1 MYVTPKKALQ
11 YYSVSKDTLRRW
23 DKKGQ
28 IKTIRTDGGHR
39 RYYIPSDKPN
49 PSKKSYIYA
58 RVSSSKQK
66 PDLQNQIKFLQEKY
80 PKHNLVTDV
89 GSGLNFERKGFNTIL
104 DTYDKYVIYI
114 TYSSSALEYYHVLND
129 RLFKG
134 LVGEVVV
141 ASKDRFARFG
151 FDLFTSIF
159 TKFDAQL
166 ISIDANTDKSPQEE
180 LAEDLL
186 AITTVFSARI
196 HGRRKYSKSNK
207 KNKNLSK

>member
-39 RYYIPSDKPN
+39 RYFIPSDKPN

-104 DTYDKYVIYI
+104 DRV
-114 TYSSSALEYYHVLND
+114 
-129 RLFKG
+129 FKG
-134 LVGEVVV
+134 LVAEVVV

-196 HGRRKYSKSNK
+196 HGRRKYSKGNK